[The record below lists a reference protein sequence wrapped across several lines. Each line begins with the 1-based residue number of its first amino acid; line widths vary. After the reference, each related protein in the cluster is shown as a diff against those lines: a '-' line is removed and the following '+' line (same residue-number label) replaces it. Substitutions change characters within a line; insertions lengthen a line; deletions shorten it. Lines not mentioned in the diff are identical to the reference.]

1 VETPEIHYARSGDV
15 SIAYQIWGEGP
26 IDLLFVHGFAGHLE
40 IEAEHPRTRA
50 FRERIASYARLIT
63 FDRRGTGLSDRVREV
78 PSLEARMD
86 DVRAVMDAIG
96 SDRAVL
102 LGTFEAGAMSIL
114 FAATYPE
121 RAAGLALYNPVVKG
135 TWSPD
140 FPFAPTDEEWRHDL
154 EDVREHWGT
163 LAFVRRIVREVA
175 PELAGDDDF
184 LRHQARLFRSAA
196 SPGAAVAL
204 RRMQMDVDVRDA
216 LPAVR
221 VPTLVLHSE
230 WARDQASYVTE
241 RIPGARRVEVHGP
254 TLIALH
260 GEELHGVLE
269 AFAQGA
275 SGQREPETVL
285 ATVLFTDIVRST
297 ERAAEL
303 GDRRWAE
310 LVSSHHALVRR
321 QLDRFRG
328 RELDTAGDGF
338 FAAFDGPIR
347 AIRCARTVVE
357 SVREL
362 GLELRAGLHTGECER
377 VGEKLGGLAVN
388 IGARVAGF
396 AAPGEV
402 LVSSTVR
409 DLVAGSGIAFEDR
422 GEQELKGVPGAW
434 RLYAVVDA

>member
-1 VETPEIHYARSGDV
+1 MEPSETHYARSGDV
-15 SIAYQIWGEGP
+15 SIAYQVWGEGP
-26 IDLLFVHGFAGHLE
+26 SDLVFVHGHAGHLE
-40 IEAEHPRTRA
+40 IEVESERGRR
-50 FRERIASYARLIT
+50 FRERIAEYARLIT

-78 PSLEARMD
+78 PSLETRMD
-86 DVRAVMDAIG
+86 DLRAVMDAAG

-121 RAAGLALYNPVVKG
+121 RTAGLALYNPVVKG
-135 TWSPD
+135 MWTPD
-140 FPFAPTDEEWRHDL
+140 FPFAPTAEEWRRNL
-154 EDVREHWGT
+154 ADVRDHWGT
-163 LAFVRRIVREVA
+163 FAFAEELVREIA
-175 PELAGDDDF
+175 PEFADDETF
-184 LRHQARLFRSAA
+184 VRHQARVLRSAA
-196 SPGAAVAL
+196 SPGAAVTIY
-204 RRMQMDVDVRDA
+204 RMQMDVDVRDA

-221 VPTLVLHSE
+221 VPTLVLHSD
-230 WARDQASYVTE
+230 WKRDEASYAAE
-241 RIPGARRVEVHGP
+241 RIPGAQRVEVPGH
-254 TLIALH
+254 TMISLH
-260 GEELHGVLE
+260 GEELHGELE
-269 AFAQGA
+269 AFVCAA
-275 SGQREPETVL
+275 SGEGVPETVL
-285 ATVLFTDIVRST
+285 ATVLFTDIVSST

-310 LVSSHHALVRR
+310 LVAAHHALVRR

-347 AIRCARTVVE
+347 AIRCARTVVA

-377 VGEKLGGLAVN
+377 LGEKLGGLAVN
-388 IGARVAGF
+388 IGARVAGV
-396 AAPGEV
+396 ARPGEV

-409 DLVAGSGIAFEDR
+409 DLVAGSGISFAER
-422 GEQELKGVPGAW
+422 GERELKGVPGRW